1 MAQESKS
8 RAVFEEAVL
17 PSGDARSELE
27 TLRESEKRFRVLTE
41 LTNDYGY
48 VVHAE
53 GDELLCDW
61 LTGGVER
68 ITGLT
73 NEELEQRGLWHLVHP
88 GDRDAVRT
96 GLSRVLKG
104 DSLVHEFRIGFPVAV
119 DRHEHGD
126 PLPLTMQG
134 FAMRGTPTLV
144 LIDGAGLIREHFFGQ
159 VDDLA
164 VGVAIGRLLA
174 ERS

>member
-1 MAQESKS
+1 MNWLPAPEIVAARWLNTPVALPLAGLRGRIVALHAFQMLCPGCVLHGVPQAQRLHERFNADDLQVIGLHS
-8 RAVFEEAVL
+8 VFEHHAAMGEA
-17 PSGDARSELE
+17 
-27 TLRESEKRFRVLTE
+27 
-41 LTNDYGY
+41 
-48 VVHAE
+48 
-53 GDELLCDW
+53 
-61 LTGGVER
+61 
-68 ITGLT
+68 
-73 NEELEQRGLWHLVHP
+73 
-88 GDRDAVRT
+88 
-96 GLSRVLKG
+96 
-104 DSLVHEFRIGFPVAV
+104 SLNAFVHEFRIGFPVAV